1 MSGYGN
7 VAWGVAR
14 KVAQLGGKVIT
25 LSDPTGYIYDKN
37 GVNTD
42 EKLDYMLKMRENT
55 ESTIKEYADKF
66 GVEFFP
72 NEKPWGVKV
81 DIVMPCAT
89 QNEVNLFDAE
99 KIVKAGV
106 KYYAEVSNMSTSNEA
121 LEYLKNNCDAV
132 CPSKAVNAG
141 GVAVSALEMTQDSI
155 RYNWS
160 ADKVNNKLKDIMT
173 NIYEDSLEAAEKYG
187 LGYDLVAGANIA
199 GFEKVADAMMAYG
212 IV

>member
-1 MSGYGN
+1 MS
-7 VAWGVAR
+7 
-14 KVAQLGGKVIT
+14 QLGGKVVT
-25 LSDPTGYIYDKN
+25 LSDPTGYIYDKD
-37 GVNTD
+37 GVITD
-42 EKLDYMLKMRENT
+42 EKIEYMLKLREDT
-55 ESTIKEYADKF
+55 SSTIKDYAEKF
-66 GVEFFP
+66 SVPFFP

-81 DIVMPCAT
+81 DVVMPCAT
-89 QNEVNLFDAE
+89 QNEVNMEDA
-99 KIVKAGV
+99 KRIVEAGV

-121 LEYLKNNCDAV
+121 LEYLKANCDAV

-173 NIYEDSLEAAEKYG
+173 NIYEDSVEAAEKYG